1 MMYYRCTGCTTPAG
15 YGTPDGT
22 PVVRPTRLAR
32 FDGGRR
38 TKCPKCGGWA
48 EYRGLGPSG
57 MFVDWRLP
65 VRMNAKGPTR
75 KWRPG
80 RGRMGR
86 YVPTPVAD
94 WTPEVEMWWMELYS
108 RLWD

>member
-1 MMYYRCTGCTTPAG
+1 
-15 YGTPDGT
+15 
-22 PVVRPTRLAR
+22 
-32 FDGGRR
+32 
-38 TKCPKCGGWA
+38 
-48 EYRGLGPSG
+48 
-57 MFVDWRLP
+57 
-65 VRMNAKGPTR
+65 MNAKGPTR